1 MAPYWG
7 HNFLQNVFPRKVIK
21 MTDNE
26 VSTLKTDVALIK
38 KDIRQIERVFVKVDK
53 AVGDMAELHKIAA
66 VQETIQENA
75 DRRIENL
82 EDTFIKH
89 TQEELEYRKELNKTL
104 SDMKEDAQKQRER
117 RHKEVLE
124 SIQNMHTTL
133 SGKLDT
139 QDKRIRA
146 LENWRWWIL
155 GASAALIFIL
165 TRFDFIASFFS

>member
-1 MAPYWG
+1 
-7 HNFLQNVFPRKVIK
+7 

-38 KDIRQIERVFVKVDK
+38 KDIKQIERVFDKVDH
-53 AVGDMAELHKIAA
+53 AVNDMSELHKIAA
-66 VQETIQENA
+66 VQETILENA
-75 DRRIENL
+75 ERRIENL
-82 EDTFIKH
+82 ENTFIKH
-89 TQEELEYRKELNKTL
+89 TEEELEYRKELNKTL
-104 SDMKEDAQKQRER
+104 SDMKEDAQVQRER

-124 SIQNMHTTL
+124 SIQSMHTSVST
-133 SGKLDT
+133 KLDT

-165 TRFDFIASFFS
+165 TRFDSITAFFG

>member
-1 MAPYWG
+1 
-7 HNFLQNVFPRKVIK
+7 

-38 KDIRQIERVFVKVDK
+38 KDIKQIERVFDKVDH
-53 AVGDMAELHKIAA
+53 AVNDMSEIHKIAA
-66 VQETIQENA
+66 VQETILENA
-75 DRRIENL
+75 ERRIENL
-82 EDTFIKH
+82 ENTFIKH
-89 TQEELEYRKELNKTL
+89 TEEELEYRKELNKTL
-104 SDMKEDAQKQRER
+104 SDMKEDAQVQRER

-124 SIQNMHTTL
+124 SIQSMHTSVST
-133 SGKLDT
+133 KLDT

-165 TRFDFIASFFS
+165 TRFDSITAFFG

>member
-1 MAPYWG
+1 
-7 HNFLQNVFPRKVIK
+7 

-26 VSTLKTDVALIK
+26 VNTLKTDVALIK
-38 KDIRQIERVFVKVDK
+38 KDIKQIERVFDKVDH
-53 AVGDMAELHKIAA
+53 AVSDMAELHKIAA
-66 VQETIQENA
+66 VQETILENA
-75 DRRIENL
+75 ERRIENL

-89 TQEELEYRKELNKTL
+89 TEEELEYRKELNKTL
-104 SDMKEDAQKQRER
+104 TDMKEDAQKQRER

-124 SIQNMHTTL
+124 SIQNMHKAV
-133 SGKLDT
+133 SEKLNV

-165 TRFDFIASFFS
+165 TRYDVLMSFFG